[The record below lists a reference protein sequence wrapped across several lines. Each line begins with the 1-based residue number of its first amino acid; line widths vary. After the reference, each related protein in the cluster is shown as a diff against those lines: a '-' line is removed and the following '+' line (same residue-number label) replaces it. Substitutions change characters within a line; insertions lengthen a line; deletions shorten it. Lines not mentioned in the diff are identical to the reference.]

1 MSQATHMLPR
11 DVQLSNEHT
20 YSKRAI
26 DGYIDMELRANPD
39 MEARVQRGI
48 ALLQDWSSKTYYASK
63 DARIAQLSGMDIE
76 EVVRK
81 VFINVAYCQIPEL
94 FTSVTGQLAGTLK
107 MSEKADGIVT
117 IGEMLAVLCLTD
129 AFDIIKTSSEAS
141 LKVQSQIP
149 ISERLINYVSQS
161 RYLPPMVCEP
171 EPVENNHQS
180 PYLTFNDY
188 LVLGKGNSHSED
200 ICLDVINTQNAIPM
214 ALNLEFLSTV
224 EEDPSDPITLD
235 SVRAAARKKDPNR
248 KEARIVQDYYRQLE
262 QWAKFKRQSYEL
274 YHLMAK
280 QGNRF
285 HFHHKVDKRGRLY
298 AQGYHI
304 SPQGSSHKKAML
316 DFADKEVV
324 TGVPA

>member
-11 DVQLSNEHT
+11 DMQLTNEHT

-39 MEARVQRGI
+39 MEARVQHGI
-48 ALLQDWSSKTYYASK
+48 ALLQDWSAKTYYPSK

-180 PYLTFNDY
+180 PYLTFNDC

-224 EEDPSDPITLD
+224 EEEPHHLLD
-235 SVRAAARKKDPNR
+235 DQHK
-248 KEARIVQDYYRQLE
+248 QD
-262 QWAKFKRQSYEL
+262 QWNKFKRQSYEL
-274 YHLMAK
+274 YRLMAM
-280 QGNRF
+280 QGNKF
-285 HFHHKVDKRGRLY
+285 WFAWKVDKRGRLY

-324 TGVPA
+324 TGVPT